1 MKHVKKARPQAASVS
16 PFQFFLLSF
25 LLLNILSISD
35 SYAFGSKRPSTPTQT
50 TPPPPPLPP
59 SPPVVTLP
67 PVVVPPPI
75 VGEETNLQ
83 SFNRPWEKSLTS
95 IVIDAYEGNSID
107 WDKMS
112 TDKKVVGVI
121 HRSSIGMRLDT
132 LYQSRKKIALERGY
146 LWGAYHLGR
155 RGDTIAQANFFLS
168 LINNE
173 ANTLMIL
180 DLEDTNS
187 GNFMS
192 IDEAVIFMNYV
203 YEKTGR
209 IPVVYANHSTT
220 LLLNQKVKNN
230 PLFHQSKLWY
240 ARFKSNIADFPV
252 GVWKNYFLWQFSS
265 EINCS
270 TTGACLYN
278 VPGTKFD
285 MDVNVFSGSASELAE
300 KWNNY

>member
-1 MKHVKKARPQAASVS
+1 MKHVKRARPQAASVS
-16 PFQFFLLSF
+16 PFHFFLLSF
-25 LLLNILSISD
+25 LLLNFLSISD
-35 SYAFGSKRPSTPTQT
+35 SHAFGSKRPSTPTQT
-50 TPPPPPLPP
+50 TPPPPPP
-59 SPPVVTLP
+59 PPVVTLP

-107 WDKMS
+107 WNQMS

-121 HRSSIGMRLDT
+121 HRSSIGMRVDT

-155 RGDTIAQANFFLS
+155 RGDTIAQANFFIS

-192 IDEAVIFMNYV
+192 IDEAIIFMNYV

-230 PLFHQSKLWY
+230 PLFQQSKLWY
-240 ARFKSNIADFPV
+240 ARFKTNIADFPA

-285 MDVNVFSGSASELAE
+285 MDVNVFSGSPSELAE
-300 KWNNY
+300 KWHNY